1 MENNTIQ
8 NNFNVSTNILR
19 DTDVDIKYIVTPNA
33 KSIFDRIIQNY
44 TSGVKSFNIIGS
56 YGTGKSTFAW
66 AFEKN
71 LSNQIN
77 FFGDQLSSLPVDSF
91 EFIKF
96 VGESTSFKKSFI
108 QFLELADDATDKDI
122 FDALRKVYAKTKKN
136 NQGLIILVDE
146 FGKYLEYAASH
157 NASEELYFIQQVAEF
172 CNTRTRN
179 TMFITTL
186 HQNFSSYAS
195 GLTLEQKQEWDK
207 VKGRIKELVFNE
219 PIEQLLF
226 LSAHRLKERF
236 TGDEGK
242 INQITD
248 LLSEHKVTDKND
260 KINRELVKDIFP
272 LDYFSAEILVK
283 SLQRYGQNERSLFTF
298 LDVDDS
304 NSIYRFPSFDVPF
317 YNLSNVYDYLADH
330 YETALWTKS
339 NPNLT
344 KWNIL
349 KYALEKVESRVN
361 QEYVKDA
368 LSFVKVIGLIN
379 IFMHQGGNANYDFLK
394 EYAELSLGITNAD
407 QILQELEKKHIIR
420 YVNYATRYVFVD
432 GTDIDI
438 EQELLNAS
446 QEVDQIEDVVSR
458 IKEYFTFTFSFAKKA
473 QYETGTP
480 RIFEYVISKKVESSL
495 VAEGEIDGFINLV
508 FNKDL
513 NEKQLINE
521 SKINQSNTVFVWFKD
536 TIEILNT
543 LYELDKLK
551 YLKRKHSDD
560 TVAVRELDDRSVV
573 ELQKLNF
580 QVKEGLYDTSKTD
593 WYYNGAK
600 KDINSLR
607 QANILLS
614 EVISEIYPNTPVLR
628 NDLFN
633 KHKISGAIATAR
645 IKFIDA
651 FIENQGKELLGF
663 PKDKFPP
670 EKSIFMSLLHNTG
683 MYNNVKHIVEA
694 PKKDSPLA
702 GVWSYSNEFLEDA
715 KLERLPLTDFIER
728 LKKKPYK
735 LKQGFIDFW
744 LPVFL
749 VLNKDKYA
757 FFNEG
762 GYVPVVDRRLLDL
775 VYKDP
780 KKYFI
785 KAFDF
790 SGDRL
795 EVFNLYRGIIN
806 SGEIDNNPTGELMIN
821 TFVPLIQL
829 YRKLPDIT
837 RNTKNLSP
845 KTINFRNA
853 ISNAKDPESALF
865 ITIPE
870 AFGFDANTLIQEGKG
885 EEFVEAVTASINEL
899 ISFEKVQLKVFEEKL
914 LSTLGYKNIQYPQ
927 YRELFENRYSSID
940 VQKIKKDNRLHN
952 FYKYGTQ
959 SLDFAQDYLSR
970 LMGLL
975 LGKNIKSATDV
986 DLSNLPSLLTKIIRK
1001 LDQLVVVHE
1010 SLDTASNNEEIYNVM
1025 ITREDGS
1032 SENENIIISTS
1043 QSQELEENRNEIKS
1057 IIDKSNL
1064 SPKLRKALLAQLLNE
1079 TLNNE

>member
-1 MENNTIQ
+1 MENNLVQ
-8 NNFNVSTNILR
+8 NTFNVSTNILR
-19 DTDVDIKYIVTPNA
+19 DTDVDIKYIVTPNT
-33 KSIFDRIIQNY
+33 KNIFDRIIQNFN
-44 TSGVKSFNIIGS
+44 SGVKSFNIIGS

-71 LSNQIN
+71 LTNKIN

-96 VGESTSFKKSFI
+96 VGEAASFKQSFI
-108 QFLELADDATDKDI
+108 QYFELPLEATDKEV
-122 FDALRKVYAKTKKN
+122 FDALRKVYARAKKN
-136 NQGLIILVDE
+136 NIGLIILVDE

-195 GLTLEQKQEWDK
+195 GLTFEQKQEWDK

-219 PIEQLLF
+219 PVEQLLF
-226 LSAHRLKERF
+226 LSAHRLKDRF
-236 TGDEGK
+236 EGDESK
-242 INQITD
+242 INEITN
-248 LLSEHKVTDKND
+248 LLSDHKVTDKND
-260 KINRELVKDIFP
+260 KINRDLVRDIYP
-272 LDYFSAEILVK
+272 LDYFSAEVLVK

-304 NSIYRFPSFDVPF
+304 NSVYRFPTFNVPF
-317 YNLSNVYDYLADH
+317 YNLANVYDYLADH

-349 KYALEKVESRVN
+349 KYALEKVESRVS
-361 QEYVKDA
+361 QEFIKNA
-368 LSFVKVIGLIN
+368 LSLVKAIGLVN
-379 IFMHQGGNANYDFLK
+379 IFMHQGGNANYDFLMS
-394 EYAELSLGITNAD
+394 YANLSLGIDNAD
-407 QILQELEKKHIIR
+407 EILQELERKHIIR

-432 GTDIDI
+432 GTDVDI

-458 IKEYFTFTFSFAKKA
+458 IKEYFTFSYTFAKAA
-473 QYETGTP
+473 QYRTGTP
-480 RIFEYVISKKVESSL
+480 RIFEYVISKKVESEI
-495 VAEGEIDGFINLV
+495 VAEGEIDGYINLV

-513 NEKQLINE
+513 SVQELKKVT
-521 SKINQSNTVFVWFKD
+521 KIENSNTVFVWYKD
-536 TIEILNT
+536 TFEILNT

-551 YLKRKHSDD
+551 YLRKKHSDD
-560 TVAVRELDDRSVV
+560 LVAVRELDDRSIV
-573 ELQKLNF
+573 ELQKLNS
-580 QVKEGLYDTSKTD
+580 QVKEGLYSNEKTI
-593 WYYNGAK
+593 WFYNGK
-600 KDINSLR
+600 QRDINSLR
-607 QANILLS
+607 TSNSLLS
-614 EVISEIYPNTPVLR
+614 EVINTIYSQTPVLR

-633 KHKISGAIATAR
+633 KHKISAAIATAK
-645 IKFIDA
+645 IKLIDA
-651 FIENQGKELLGF
+651 FIENQGVELLGF
-663 PKDKFPP
+663 PVEKFPP
-670 EKSIFMSLLHNTG
+670 EKSIFMSLLYNTG
-683 MYNNVKHIVEA
+683 LYNKNSHIIEI
-694 PKKDSPLA
+694 PKKDSPLY
-702 GVWSYSNEFLEDA
+702 GLWKFSIEFLEDA
-715 KLERLPLTDFIER
+715 KNERLPLTEFIDR
-728 LKKKPYK
+728 LKSKPFK

-749 VLNKDKYA
+749 ILNKDKYA

-762 GYVPVVDRRLLDL
+762 GYVPVIDRRLLDL

-780 KKYFI
+780 RKYAI

-795 EVFNLYRGIIN
+795 DVFNLYRGIIN
-806 SGEIDNNPTGELMIN
+806 SEEVDNNPTSELMIN

-829 YRKLPDIT
+829 YRKLPELT
-837 RNTKNLSP
+837 RNTQALSSP
-845 KTINFRNA
+845 TKRFRDA
-853 ISNAKDPESALF
+853 ISTAKDPESALF
-865 ITIPE
+865 VTIPE
-870 AFGFDANTLIQEGKG
+870 AFDFDANTLIKEGKG
-885 EEFVEAVTASINEL
+885 DKFTEKVSNAIQEL
-899 ISFEKVQLKVFEEKL
+899 INFEKSQLKKFEENF
-914 LSTLGYKNIQYPQ
+914 LSTLGFKNIQYPQ
-927 YRELFENRYSSID
+927 YRELFESRYTQID
-940 VQKIKKDNRLHN
+940 LQRIKNDNRLFN
-952 FYKYGTQ
+952 FYKYGIQ
-959 SLDFAQDYLSR
+959 PLDFAQDYLSR

-975 LGKNIKSATDV
+975 LGKNIKSASDK
-986 DLSNLPSLLTKIIRK
+986 DLENLPTTLPKLITK
-1001 LDQLVVVHE
+1001 LDQLVVVHK
-1010 SLDTASNNEEIYNVM
+1010 SLGNVSNNEEIYNVM

-1032 SENENIIISTS
+1032 SENENIIISNS

-1064 SPKLRKALLAQLLNE
+1064 SLKLRKALLAQLLNE